1 MSSIPLDLRADHWEL
16 FDLLGKSVDIGIL
29 ESIVSSNVYG
39 RVAIWRSERESVLV
53 EVI

>member
-16 FDLLGKSVDIGIL
+16 FDLLGVSVDVGIL
-29 ESIVSSNVYG
+29 ESVVSSNVYS
-39 RVAIWRSERESVLV
+39 RVAICQSERESVLV